1 MADIQDGQAPA
12 PDVMNDPQ
20 YTTNF
25 DDGEDGSGDADTCR
39 ICRAEGSDAEP
50 LFHPCKCSGSI
61 KFVHQDCLMEWLSH
75 SQKKHCEL
83 CKTPFRFTKLYS
95 PNMPKS
101 LPLPVLARHVVIHT
115 VKNIATWLRFL
126 VVITVWLGCLPF
138 VIRQVW
144 RLLFWFS
151 DGGWPSNY
159 LPANTT
165 NDSSSVKA
173 LEMARE
179 IQKLSKI
186 AGNGTS
192 PVTPL
197 QDNQT
202 TSASMGG
209 LVDKLMGLLLP
220 VSQTLNISES
230 DPLLAGLLKSVYYG
244 LGIQNVVAPEG
255 ANASVPHNF
264 ISASAETRHSSLLSD
279 VSFLRNLTRH
289 SYINQLVITI
299 AEGYVITI
307 LVVVCFILVFLI
319 REWVVQQQ
327 PGINIGAGFNA
338 EFPAPDRARDQ
349 HANREAGQDALRRVD
364 GDNLVEN
371 AQDLRDIGRRPMARP
386 RRRINHLD
394 DVIEFPPNDTELLE
408 DMRNGNE
415 ELRDDIRYLEEGSA
429 SLLRPA
435 PVRDALTPAAEIQ
448 RAITE
453 EPRMTEEFLAIWRR
467 ADNDPSE
474 VLRIIEREDK
484 SDQMR
489 YWVNAM
495 KLRTKQDSQAAG
507 LHAPTVPPP
516 NIATQAEASV
526 GSISPFLDPDR
537 QVHETTK
544 QTGSLVG
551 SGRSRASS
559 DSWED
564 VEPLSLQQH
573 RHPLDNSQNDAD
585 TEDQSPSK
593 GKGRA
598 IDEPIEEESLN
609 TSLQERVEKGT
620 SPRLKG
626 RGGRNNILDQNI
638 GSAEFSSLPWLHS
651 GINTS
656 SQQNSSRPRAVS
668 DGPQIRDTIS
678 PLAHNNWSF
687 SNLDATE
694 GQANGRS
701 PPTATSD
708 ENSRPIV
715 ARGVQLNSRAHDAVS
730 EIPRAG
736 SSEGAKQAWKAAQDL
751 RVQQAIEKAREAQ
764 KLKAERQAED
774 TMPSVPLASDHE
786 GPLQIVGQDGITR
799 TAQNWDEVFDA
810 NPVDSESESEIG
822 INAAP
827 APFEAQPHHPE
838 NREALAPRHVEPEGI
853 FGRVADFLWGGVG
866 EDRPREDLGA
876 NDEQIVH
883 DLAAEAPFV
892 PVAHHDHF
900 EDDDEFPEPDQ
911 DVVDAA
917 IAAGLDPNDPDAM
930 EDAEDFE
937 GIMELVGMRGPLFS
951 LVQNALFSA
960 FLLALTVA
968 IGIWIPYNI
977 GRVSLLLTANPGP
990 AIKLPLR
997 LIFACAAFL
1006 QDLALSILGAVS
1018 YLTLWLL
1025 SVPLK
1030 LLSPYSPAVR
1040 TTVAAKG
1047 LALSSTAMN
1056 LSHDA
1061 VNRMLNETQ
1070 SSLTHILDSEIFVFS
1085 AASHESL
1092 ISLRSF
1098 VLDSLASIGSTV
1110 IYIFTGDYHV
1120 SLGGIWSVLAGA
1132 ANYIWALIAGL
1143 PTLLV
1148 RPDSWVIS
1156 LEVGK
1161 RAAPLDPDLSVWDG
1175 TDRFWAIFAGYTAL
1189 CLLGTLYVKK
1199 GSPFSTSQVGREWE
1213 ATIID
1218 LLNQAGGV
1226 MKVILII
1233 SIEMLVFP
1241 LYCGLLLDAALL
1253 PLFENTTI
1261 MSRLVFTIKSPLT
1274 SIFVHWFV
1282 GTCYMFH
1289 FALFVSM
1296 CRKIMRK
1303 GVLYFIRDPD
1313 DPTFHPVRDVLERNV
1328 ATQLRKIL
1336 FSALVYGGLVV
1347 ICLGG
1352 VVWGLAY
1359 AFNGVLPIH
1368 WSSNE
1373 PVLEFPIDL
1382 LFYNFL
1388 MPLAVKFFK
1397 PSDGLHAMYGWW
1409 FRRCARML
1417 RLTWFMF
1424 DERKLD
1430 EEGYNVRRTW
1440 TGIFKHA
1447 TAEPPKK
1454 IKTDDIEQPFLEDPE
1469 LNVYFRSDGR
1479 YVRAPASDQVRI
1491 PKGVG
1496 TFLEV
1501 NEANERIDG
1510 KKERDGVHSKSSTH
1524 FKQVYIPPWFRTRIF
1539 LFIVSIWLFAAL
1551 TGVSITIVPLVLGR
1565 HIFAKI
1571 IPAHVRKNDVYAFS
1585 IGIYILGSALYA
1597 IIHAKQFYFY
1607 IKNTIN
1613 INAETPQ
1620 NVRRRAVT
1628 VASRIGRIA
1637 WTYTAFLFILPTLFS
1652 FLVEFYLIV
1661 PLHTYFAIEERH
1673 VMHFVQSWTLG
1684 LLYVKLT
1691 TRIIL
1696 WHEDSRP
1703 AQSLRAI
1710 TRNGYLD
1717 PDARL
1722 ATRSFILPVGL
1733 SLCFALAFPWAC
1745 VTIATITVLRDRPE
1759 KHLVAYRYAY
1769 PMCFCFCCIVYALYI
1784 LLSWVKDWRMKI
1796 RDEVYLIGERLHNFG
1811 DRKSSASGVS
1821 VPSVRRIET

>member
-1 MADIQDGQAPA
+1 MADTQDGQAPP
-12 PDVMNDPQ
+12 PDIMNDPQ

-25 DDGEDGSGDADTCR
+25 DDGDDGSGDADTCR

-101 LPLPVLARHVVIHT
+101 LPLPVLARHVVIHS
-115 VKNIATWLRFL
+115 VKNVATWLRFL
-126 VVITVWLGCLPF
+126 VVVTVWLGCLPF

-159 LPANTT
+159 LPATSIN
-165 NDSSSVKA
+165 NSSSVQA

-209 LVDKLMGLLLP
+209 LMEKFMGHLTP
-220 VSQTLNISES
+220 ISQTLNMSDS
-230 DPLLAGLLKSVYYG
+230 DPLLAGLLKTVYYG
-244 LGIQNVVAPEG
+244 LGIQNVVIPDG
-255 ANASVPHNF
+255 ANASVPQNYV
-264 ISASAETRHSSLLSD
+264 SQPAESHRSSLLSD
-279 VSFLRNLTRH
+279 VSFLRNLTRN
-289 SYINQLVITI
+289 SYINQLVVTI

-307 LVVVCFILVFLI
+307 LVVVSFILVFLI

-338 EFPAPDRARDQ
+338 EFAAPDRARDLQ
-349 HANREAGQDALRRVD
+349 ANREMGQDVIRRLD
-364 GDNLVEN
+364 GNNLIEN
-371 AQDLRDIGRRPMARP
+371 GQDPRDIGRRPMARP
-386 RRRINHLD
+386 RRRNNHLD
-394 DVIEFPPNDTELLE
+394 DVVEFPRTNDELLE
-408 DMRNGNE
+408 DMRNRNE
-415 ELRDDIRYLEEGSA
+415 ELRDDLRQLEESSA
-429 SLLRPA
+429 SLHRPA

-495 KLRTKQDSQAAG
+495 KLLTKQDSQASG
-507 LHAPTVPPP
+507 LPTASSP
-516 NIATQAEASV
+516 NHATQSEVS
-526 GSISPFLDPDR
+526 GDSISPFLEPDR
-537 QVHETTK
+537 LGYETMKPTEPL
-544 QTGSLVG
+544 GSN
-551 SGRSRASS
+551 GRSRASS

-564 VEPLSLQQH
+564 VEPLSLQQQ
-573 RHPLDNSQNDAD
+573 RHLPGETENNHD
-585 TEDQSPSK
+585 TEDQLLGK
-593 GKGRA
+593 GKGKA
-598 IDEPIEEESLN
+598 TEEPIEDESLN
-609 TSLQERVEKGT
+609 TTLQERVEKGS

-626 RGGRNNILDQNI
+626 RGGRNHILEQNI
-638 GSAEFSSLPWLHS
+638 GSTEFSSPPWLHS
-651 GINTS
+651 GINASTP
-656 SQQNSSRPRAVS
+656 QNTFRPRAVS
-668 DGPQIRDTIS
+668 DGPQLRDTIS

-687 SNLDATE
+687 SNLN
-694 GQANGRS
+694 ANQEQIDD
-701 PPTATSD
+701 PPTRATPGD
-708 ENSRPIV
+708 ENSRPV
-715 ARGVQLNSRAHDAVS
+715 AERGVQTSSLARATVPD
-730 EIPRAG
+730 
-736 SSEGAKQAWKAAQDL
+736 SSEPASSQQANQANQAWKAAQDL

-764 KLKAERQAED
+764 RLKAGQHNQDTVASTSQASE
-774 TMPSVPLASDHE
+774 HE

-799 TAQNWDEVFDA
+799 AAQNWDEVFDA
-810 NPVDSESESEIG
+810 NPIDSDSESEDG
-822 INAAP
+822 LNADP
-827 APFEAQPHHPE
+827 APLEADAPHPE
-838 NREALAPRHVEPEGI
+838 NPEPVVPRPAEPEGVL
-853 FGRVADFLWGGVG
+853 GRVADFLWGGVG

-876 NDEQIVH
+876 NDEHIVH

-930 EDAEDFE
+930 EEAEDFE

-968 IGIWIPYNI
+968 IGVWIPYNI
-977 GRVSLLLTANPGP
+977 GRVSLLLIANPGP

-1006 QDLALSILGAVS
+1006 QDLALSILGVVS
-1018 YLTLWLL
+1018 YCTLWLL
-1025 SVPLK
+1025 SVPFK
-1030 LLSPYSPAVR
+1030 LLSPYSPDVHS
-1040 TTVAAKG
+1040 TVATKG

-1061 VNRMLNETQ
+1061 VNRILNETQ
-1070 SSLTHILDSEIFVFS
+1070 RSLTHILDSELFVFS

-1098 VLDSLASIGSTV
+1098 VLDTLASIGSTV
-1110 IYIFTGDYHV
+1110 VYIFTGDYHV
-1120 SLGGIWSVLAGA
+1120 SLGGIWSVLAGTTKYCWGLLA
-1132 ANYIWALIAGL
+1132 AL
-1143 PTLLV
+1143 PTLLAK
-1148 RPDSWVIS
+1148 PDSWVIS
-1156 LEVGK
+1156 LELGK

-1175 TDRFWAIFAGYTAL
+1175 TDRFWAIFTGYTAL
-1189 CLLGTLYVKK
+1189 CLLGALYVKK

-1261 MSRLVFTIKSPLT
+1261 MSRLLFTIKSPLT

-1303 GVLYFIRDPD
+1303 GVLCKSCP
-1313 DPTFHPVRDVLERNV
+1313 E
-1328 ATQLRKIL
+1328 
-1336 FSALVYGGLVV
+1336 
-1347 ICLGG
+1347 
-1352 VVWGLAY
+1352 
-1359 AFNGVLPIH
+1359 NGI
-1368 WSSNE
+1368 
-1373 PVLEFPIDL
+1373 
-1382 LFYNFL
+1382 
-1388 MPLAVKFFK
+1388 
-1397 PSDGLHAMYGWW
+1397 
-1409 FRRCARML
+1409 
-1417 RLTWFMF
+1417 
-1424 DERKLD
+1424 
-1430 EEGYNVRRTW
+1430 
-1440 TGIFKHA
+1440 GIF
-1447 TAEPPKK
+1447 
-1454 IKTDDIEQPFLEDPE
+1454 TD
-1469 LNVYFRSDGR
+1469 
-1479 YVRAPASDQVRI
+1479 
-1491 PKGVG
+1491 
-1496 TFLEV
+1496 
-1501 NEANERIDG
+1501 
-1510 KKERDGVHSKSSTH
+1510 
-1524 FKQVYIPPWFRTRIF
+1524 
-1539 LFIVSIWLFAAL
+1539 LF
-1551 TGVSITIVPLVLGR
+1551 
-1565 HIFAKI
+1565 
-1571 IPAHVRKNDVYAFS
+1571 
-1585 IGIYILGSALYA
+1585 
-1597 IIHAKQFYFY
+1597 
-1607 IKNTIN
+1607 
-1613 INAETPQ
+1613 
-1620 NVRRRAVT
+1620 
-1628 VASRIGRIA
+1628 
-1637 WTYTAFLFILPTLFS
+1637 
-1652 FLVEFYLIV
+1652 
-1661 PLHTYFAIEERH
+1661 
-1673 VMHFVQSWTLG
+1673 
-1684 LLYVKLT
+1684 
-1691 TRIIL
+1691 
-1696 WHEDSRP
+1696 
-1703 AQSLRAI
+1703 
-1710 TRNGYLD
+1710 
-1717 PDARL
+1717 
-1722 ATRSFILPVGL
+1722 
-1733 SLCFALAFPWAC
+1733 
-1745 VTIATITVLRDRPE
+1745 
-1759 KHLVAYRYAY
+1759 
-1769 PMCFCFCCIVYALYI
+1769 
-1784 LLSWVKDWRMKI
+1784 
-1796 RDEVYLIGERLHNFG
+1796 RLHP
-1811 DRKSSASGVS
+1811 RS
-1821 VPSVRRIET
+1821 

>member
-1 MADIQDGQAPA
+1 
-12 PDVMNDPQ
+12 
-20 YTTNF
+20 
-25 DDGEDGSGDADTCR
+25 
-39 ICRAEGSDAEP
+39 
-50 LFHPCKCSGSI
+50 
-61 KFVHQDCLMEWLSH
+61 
-75 SQKKHCEL
+75 
-83 CKTPFRFTKLYS
+83 
-95 PNMPKS
+95 MPKS
-101 LPLPVLARHVVIHT
+101 LPLPVLARHVVVHS

-126 VVITVWLGCLPF
+126 VVVAVWLGCLPF
-138 VIRQVW
+138 IIRQVW

-159 LPANTT
+159 LPANST
-165 NDSSSVKA
+165 NNSSSDQA

-179 IQKLSKI
+179 IHRLSKI

-197 QDNQT
+197 QDNLT

-209 LVDKLMGLLLP
+209 MMEKLMGLLMP
-220 VSQTLNISES
+220 VSQSLNITDS
-230 DPLLAGLLKSVYYG
+230 DPLLAGLLKTVYYG
-244 LGIQNVVAPEG
+244 LGAQNMVIPET
-255 ANASVPHNF
+255 ANSSTPPNLM
-264 ISASAETRHSSLLSD
+264 SPPTESRYSSLLSD

-338 EFPAPDRARDQ
+338 EFAAPDRARDQ
-349 HANREAGQDALRRVD
+349 QPNREAAQDVVRRAD
-364 GDNLVEN
+364 GDNLIEN
-371 AQDLRDIGRRPMARP
+371 GQDPRDIGRRPIARP
-386 RRRINHLD
+386 RRRNHHLD
-394 DVIEFPPNDTELLE
+394 DVIEFPRANDELLE
-408 DMRNGNE
+408 DMRNRNG
-415 ELRDDIRYLEEGSA
+415 ELQDDIRHLEESSA
-429 SLLRPA
+429 SLHRPA
-435 PVRDALTPAAEIQ
+435 PIRDALTPAAEIQ

-484 SDQMR
+484 NDQMR

-495 KLRTKQDSQAAG
+495 KLLTKRDSQAAG
-507 LHAPTVPPP
+507 LHGPAVPSP
-516 NIATQAEASV
+516 NLATQSEAS
-526 GSISPFLDPDR
+526 GESISPFLEPDR
-537 QVHETTK
+537 LGFETAK
-544 QTGSLVG
+544 PTGSLA
-551 SGRSRASS
+551 SNGRSRASS

-564 VEPLSLQQH
+564 VEPLNLQQQ
-573 RHPLDNSQNDAD
+573 RHSPDESGNDAD
-585 TEDQSPSK
+585 ADDQPPQK
-593 GKGRA
+593 GKGKA
-598 IDEPIEEESLN
+598 IEEPIEEESLN
-609 TSLQERVEKGT
+609 TSLQERVEKGS

-626 RGGRNNILDQNI
+626 RGGRNHILEQNI
-638 GSAEFSSLPWLHS
+638 GATEFSTLPWLRS
-651 GINTS
+651 GISTS
-656 SQQNSSRPRAVS
+656 PQQNSSRPRAVS

-687 SNLDATE
+687 SNLDINE
-694 GQANGRS
+694 GKADESVPQSMSSKENSKPNAELGVQINARVHDAI
-701 PPTATSD
+701 P
-708 ENSRPIV
+708 ENSR
-715 ARGVQLNSRAHDAVS
+715 AA
-730 EIPRAG
+730 
-736 SSEGAKQAWKAAQDL
+736 SSEQVNQAWKAAQDL

-764 KLKAERQAED
+764 KLKAERQAQHTVNPALQVSED
-774 TMPSVPLASDHE
+774 ED
-786 GPLQIVGQDGITR
+786 PLQIVGQDGTTR
-799 TAQNWDEVFDA
+799 IARNWDEVFDA
-810 NPVDSESESEIG
+810 NLVDSESESEAG
-822 INAAP
+822 LNATP
-827 APFEAQPHHPE
+827 APIQADPHPE
-838 NREALAPRHVEPEGI
+838 NHEPLAPRPIEPEGV
-853 FGRVADFLWGGVG
+853 FGRLADYLWGGVG
-866 EDRPREDLGA
+866 EDRPQEDLGA
-876 NDEQIVH
+876 NDEHIVH

-892 PVAHHDHF
+892 PVAHLDHF

-917 IAAGLDPNDPDAM
+917 IAAGLDPNDPDAL

-937 GIMELVGMRGPLFS
+937 GIMELIGMRGPLFS

-1018 YLTLWLL
+1018 YFTLWLL
-1025 SVPLK
+1025 SVPFK
-1030 LLSPYSPAVR
+1030 LLSPYYPTVH
-1040 TTVAAKG
+1040 TTVATKG

-1061 VNRMLNETQ
+1061 VNRILNETQ

-1098 VLDSLASIGSTV
+1098 VLDTLASIGSTV
-1110 IYIFTGDYHV
+1110 VYIFTGDYHV
-1120 SLGGIWSVLAGA
+1120 SLGGIWSVVAEVT
-1132 ANYIWALIAGL
+1132 NYCWGLLAGL
-1143 PTLLV
+1143 PTLLA

-1156 LEVGK
+1156 LELGK
-1161 RAAPLDPDLSVWDG
+1161 RAAPLDPELSVWDG

-1189 CLLGTLYVKK
+1189 CLLGALYVKK

-1261 MSRLVFTIKSPLT
+1261 MSRLLFTIKSPLT

-1347 ICLGG
+1347 VCLGG
-1352 VVWGLAY
+1352 VVWGLAF

-1397 PSDGLHAMYGWW
+1397 PSDGLHAMYSWW

-1430 EEGYNVRRTW
+1430 EEGYIVRRTW
-1440 TGIFKHA
+1440 TDIFKGA
-1447 TAEPPKK
+1447 TSDQPKK
-1454 IKTDDIEQPFLEDPE
+1454 IKTDDVEKPFIEDPE
-1469 LNVYFRSDGR
+1469 MKVYFRMDGR

-1501 NEANERIDG
+1501 DESNERIDG

-1524 FKQVYIPPWFRTRIF
+1524 FKQVYVPPWFRIRIF
-1539 LFIVSIWLFAAL
+1539 LFIVSIWLFAAV

-1597 IIHAKQFYFY
+1597 ILHAKQFYSF
-1607 IKNTIN
+1607 IKSTIN
-1613 INAETPQ
+1613 VNEETPQ
-1620 NVRRRAVT
+1620 NVRRRVIA
-1628 VASRIGRIA
+1628 VASRVGRIA

-1733 SLCFALAFPWAC
+1733 SLCFALAYPWAC
-1745 VTIATITVLRDRPE
+1745 ATLATMTVLRDRPE

-1784 LLSWVKDWRMKI
+1784 LLSWMKDWKMKI
-1796 RDEVYLIGERLHNFG
+1796 RDEAYLMGERLHNFG
-1811 DRKSSASGVS
+1811 ERKSSANGVS
-1821 VPSVRRIET
+1821 VPNVRRIET